1 MGLYQ
6 RLGIPTGGVIFLV
19 GVWLAL
25 STRNPSNLHYTGLS
39 FVCVDP
45 AIFIVALMAWSG
57 DRYDKLSWLVA
68 GLIAGGLL
76 FTTGVILA
84 LLSYMY

>member
-1 MGLYQ
+1 MGRYQ
-6 RLGIPTGGVIFLV
+6 RLGLPAGFVVFLI
-19 GVWLAL
+19 GIWLAM
-25 STRNPSNLHYTGLS
+25 STHHPSNLNYTGLS
-39 FVCVDP
+39 FIFVGP
-45 AIFIVALMAWSG
+45 AIFIVALMSWLS

-76 FTTGVILA
+76 FLTGVILA

>member
-1 MGLYQ
+1 MGRYQ
-6 RLGIPTGGVIFLV
+6 RLGLPAGFVVFLI
-19 GVWLAL
+19 GIWLAM
-25 STRNPSNLHYTGLS
+25 STHHPSNLHYTGLS
-39 FVCVDP
+39 FLFVGP
-45 AIFIVALMAWSG
+45 AIFIVALMSWLS

-76 FTTGVILA
+76 FLTGVILA

>member
-1 MGLYQ
+1 
-6 RLGIPTGGVIFLV
+6 
-19 GVWLAL
+19 
-25 STRNPSNLHYTGLS
+25 LS
-39 FVCVDP
+39 FVFVGP
-45 AIFIVALMAWSG
+45 AIFIVALMAWLS
-57 DRYDKLSWLVA
+57 DRYDKLSWLIA

>member
-1 MGLYQ
+1 MSRYQGLG
-6 RLGIPTGGVIFLV
+6 LPAGLAIFLV
-19 GVWLAL
+19 GIWLSL

-39 FVCVDP
+39 FVFVGP
-45 AIFIVALMAWSG
+45 AIVIVALMAWLS
-57 DRYDKLSWLVA
+57 DRYDKLSWLIA